1 MLVLAGLEEALAAQG
16 LHVESGAGVSAARE
30 AYRAVAD

>member
-16 LHVESGAGVSAARE
+16 FKAETGAGISAARE
-30 AYRAVAD
+30 AYRSV